1 MSAGREVQV
10 MRGTQEGS
18 GPESKSGRGG
28 DWRRKPGE
36 DAQAVRWKFSQE
48 EILAF
53 VKLDGIG
60 MHVFQET

>member
-1 MSAGREVQV
+1 MPEGEVQV

-18 GPESKSGRGG
+18 GPRSRVREKEPEEAWG
-28 DWRRKPGE
+28 KIT
-36 DAQAVRWKFSQE
+36 QAVRWGKFSRE
-48 EILAF
+48 ELLAF